1 MTTEL
6 LTTAR
11 LPSSAGRA
19 KDAPRAFLIRIGRSH
34 YPYDPQPLLVDL
46 EGIVE
51 ASWGRG
57 AEDSVETSGHRV
69 VMTIDDPSLST
80 QHARLSRLMLMGIPN
95 YMLEDL
101 DSING
106 CLVNGVRI
114 DQPCTL
120 DHGDVVETGQTFWK
134 FHHKPV
140 AHLEELLTAIHDGGP
155 ITTSSSFCFDVLSL
169 MAKLDR
175 IAPSDIPVIISGET
189 GTGKEMMAVNIHQR
203 SGRPGAYVALNCAA
217 IPEGL
222 IESELFGHTRGAF
235 TSAVTNKQGVIEA
248 AHKGTLLLD
257 EVGDMPPSAQAKLLR
272 VLEGGV
278 VVRVGE
284 TTEREVDVR
293 FVAATNRDLPTMVDQ
308 GTFRGDLYAR
318 LNGFPMELPALRHRK
333 EDLGILLAYFLLER
347 QGKKPK
353 IKVSHEVFRALTMHG
368 WQFNIRELTKAVHVA
383 LTLLGDGDMVE
394 LEHLPA
400 PLAQLLDAI
409 AESREQAGDDLPK
422 GASGSKGKLRLSDSD
437 LKPTIEEALRQHSG
451 NVAAV
456 ARHLDTSRMQ
466 VHRWMKKLGID
477 PNLFRG

>member
-1 MTTEL
+1 MTEL

-11 LPSSAGRA
+11 LPSSTGRT
-19 KDAPRAFLIRIGRSH
+19 KDAPHPFLIRIGRSH
-34 YPYDPQPLLVDL
+34 KPYDPQPLLVDL
-46 EGIVE
+46 EGMVE
-51 ASWGRG
+51 VCWGRG
-57 AEDSVETSGHRV
+57 EQDSLEVSGHRG
-69 VMTIDDPSLST
+69 VMTIDDPSLSGE
-80 QHARLSRLMLMGIPN
+80 HAKLTRLMLMGTTN

-101 DSING
+101 DSVNG

-114 DQPCTL
+114 HEPRTL
-120 DHGDVVETGQTFWK
+120 DHGDLVETGQTFWK
-134 FHHKPV
+134 FHHRPV
-140 AHLEELLTAIHDGGP
+140 AHVEELLASVHDGGP

-169 MAKLDR
+169 LHKLDR

-248 AHKGTLLLD
+248 AHNGTLLLD

-293 FVAATNRDLPTMVDQ
+293 FVAATNRDLPTMVDE

-318 LNGFPMELPALRHRK
+318 LNGFPMELPALRERK

-353 IKVSHEVFRALTMHG
+353 VKVSHEVFRALSIHG
-368 WQFNIRELTKAVHVA
+368 WPFNIRELTKAVHVA
-383 LTLLGDGDMVE
+383 LTLSDDSGGLE

-400 PLAQLLDAI
+400 PLAQLLDDI
-409 AESREQAGDDLPK
+409 AESAAASDQADADADAGP
-422 GASGSKGKLRLSDSD
+422 KGKLRLSDSD
-437 LKPTIEEALRQHSG
+437 LKPTVEEALRQHGG
-451 NVAAV
+451 NVAAA
-456 ARHLDTSRMQ
+456 ARHLGTSRMQ

-477 PNLFRG
+477 PNAFRG